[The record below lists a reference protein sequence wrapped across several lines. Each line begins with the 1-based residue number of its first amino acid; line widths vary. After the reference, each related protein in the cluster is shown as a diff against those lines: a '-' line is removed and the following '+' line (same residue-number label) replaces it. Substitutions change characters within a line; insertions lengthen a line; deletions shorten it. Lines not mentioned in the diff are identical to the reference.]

1 MSQKNFEKE
10 RLVLA
15 VNPVVGHD
23 LSKQAEA
30 ITSLEKYL
38 GQAIGLSVQ
47 VGVRDSYE
55 ETLLGMEQGEID
67 AARLGQYAFALAQ
80 ARFGARA
87 LVNAIDI
94 TASDDVAPAPY
105 RSVIITRADSGITNL
120 VELKGREFGFVDR
133 NSTTGYLVPTFLLEQ
148 AGLDPASDIQPHFLL
163 NHQAVAEAVERGELL
178 AGAVMQSEFLQYVIK
193 KPEPSLRVL
202 ATSPLLSRGPI
213 AIRPGLPYQLEKKL
227 LSALVQLHQANLPGA
242 TLLIPPTQRFTP
254 ANQRE
259 MTLKTVA
266 ELAGVSYGTV
276 SRAINGRDR
285 IAPATTARILRLVEE
300 LGYRPNANARSLHQ
314 GRGDL
319 VGLLLPSLSFPGL
332 DDIISGVQEAL
343 GEAGMQLLVCPVLQK
358 EATSYQKNYFE
369 LLHNNRLEGL
379 LLTQWSANSPESQE
393 LAQSGRPTAL
403 LEQELLTEG
412 LKTAWNWLREQGHS
426 KIALMVGADSLLEPN
441 ITRHL
446 FSQFAE
452 PDFQFFTDT
461 NLTETDFSGQ
471 MPDAFLC
478 TDDNT
483 AFRLRQSLSTET
495 TVLGFGNSLIAQWAG
510 IPSLS
515 YDGEALGKAA
525 AYRLLKTLGLSGQT
539 SKQFLNFRVVGHRLS
554 VIGGQLSEEEY

>member
-1 MSQKNFEKE
+1 MSQKNFEIE
-10 RLVLA
+10 RLVVA

-23 LSKQAEA
+23 LSKQTEA
-30 ITSLEKYL
+30 IESLEQYL
-38 GQAIGLSVQ
+38 SHTLGLPVQ
-47 VGVRDSYE
+47 VGVRESYE
-55 ETLLGMEQGEID
+55 ETLLGMERGEID

-94 TASDDVAPAPY
+94 AAADDVAPAPY

-120 VELKGREFGFVDR
+120 VELRGAEFGFVDR

-148 AGLDPASDIQPHFLL
+148 AGLDPAIDIQSHFLL
-163 NHQAVAEAVERGELL
+163 SHQAVAEAVERGELL
-178 AGAVMQSEFLQYVIK
+178 AGAVMQGEFLQYALK
-193 KPEPSLRVL
+193 NPQPPLRVL

-213 AIRPGLPYQLEKKL
+213 AIRPGLPYQLEKRL

-242 TLLIPPTQRFTP
+242 TLIIPPTQRFTP

-314 GRGDL
+314 ARGDL
-319 VGLLLPSLSFPGL
+319 VGLLLPTLNFPGL
-332 DDIISGVQEAL
+332 DNIINGLQETL
-343 GEAGMQLLVCPVLQK
+343 GEAGMQLLICPVLQK
-358 EATSYQKNYFE
+358 ETCPPQKNYFE

-379 LLTQWSANSPESQE
+379 LLTQWSANSPEAQE

-412 LKTAWNWLREQGHS
+412 LKTAWNWLREQGHT
-426 KIALMVGADSLLEPN
+426 KIALVVGTDSLLEPN
-441 ITRHL
+441 ITRHI

-452 PDFQFFTDT
+452 PDFQFFSET
-461 NLTETDFSGQ
+461 NLTKANFPEQ
-471 MPDAFLC
+471 PPVAFLC

-483 AFRLRQSLSTET
+483 AFRLRQALSTKT
-495 TVLGFGNSLIAQWAG
+495 MVLGFGSSLIAQWAG
-510 IPSLS
+510 IPSLT
-515 YDGEALGKAA
+515 YDGEAMGKAA
-525 AYRLLKTLGLSGQT
+525 AQRLLKILGINGQT
-539 SKQFLNFRVVGHRLS
+539 HKQPLKFWV
-554 VIGGQLSEEEY
+554 EEN